1 MKKRTRTYLAL
12 ALALAALATGG
23 TAIVPAPAGA
33 QPQVVVWNFPH
44 ISAPTYYH
52 TVNYSAFAA
61 KVKEKSQG
69 RMEIRFHPASSLYP
83 GPELIPALLDGR
95 AEIGPI
101 LASYLTDVLLEMGPL
116 ELPFMTGSGE
126 EHKKA
131 AFQLRPF
138 YTEML
143 AKKGLKLVAMS
154 TWPSQ
159 QIFSTVP
166 IRTVADWKGK
176 KIRVYGADSANIS
189 RLLGAAPVNIAFG
202 EVYSALEK
210 KTVDGAMTSATNA
223 EPMKFFEVAK
233 FIDYW
238 YLAGAAQE
246 WMVVNNKA
254 WDALPKDLQQIV
266 LDSVKESNL
275 EEKEW
280 GDAIAAEEKARKRI
294 PELGMT
300 IVDPSKEEI
309 AKARQIAKAAWDT
322 WLSRTGPD
330 GKRGFELAQK
340 ALGR

>member
-1 MKKRTRTYLAL
+1 MKKPRTCLSLAL
-12 ALALAALATGG
+12 VLLALAARGG
-23 TAIVPAPAGA
+23 TLAPAPVEAQAKAIV
-33 QPQVVVWNFPH
+33 WNLPTVA
-44 ISAPTYYH
+44 APTYYH
-52 TVNYSAFAA
+52 TVNYNAWAA

-69 RMEIRFHPASSLYP
+69 RLEIRVHPASSLYP
-83 GPELIPALLDGR
+83 GPELIPAVLDGR
-95 AEIGPI
+95 SEIGTV

-116 ELPFMTGSGE
+116 ELPFMTSSIE

-143 AKKGLKLVAMS
+143 ARKGLKLLAIS

-159 QIFSTVP
+159 QIFSSVP

-176 KIRVYGADSANIS
+176 KIRVYGADSANAA

-233 FIDYW
+233 YLDYW

-246 WMVVNNKA
+246 WLVANQKA
-254 WDALPKDLQQIV
+254 WEALPKDLQQVV
-266 LDSVKESNL
+266 LDSMKDVNL

-280 GDAIAAEEKARKRI
+280 QDATAADERTRKRL

-300 IVDPSKEEI
+300 IVDPPKEELDKARKI
-309 AKARQIAKAAWDT
+309 AKGAWDI
-322 WLSRTGPD
+322 WLQRTGAD
-330 GKRGFELAQK
+330 GKRGLELALK

>member
-1 MKKRTRTYLAL
+1 MDVARW
-12 ALALAALATGG
+12 
-23 TAIVPAPAGA
+23 IVPVLVAGA
-33 QPQVVVWNFPH
+33 LFAAGVRPGPPPVGAQAKPIVWNLPTVA
-44 ISAPTYYH
+44 APTYYH
-52 TVNYSAFAA
+52 TVNYNALGA

-69 RMEIRFHPASSLYP
+69 RLEIRVHPASSLYP
-83 GPELIPALLDGR
+83 GPELIPAVLDGR
-95 AEIGPI
+95 TELGTI

-116 ELPFMTGSGE
+116 ELPFMTSSME
-126 EHKKA
+126 EHRKA
-131 AFQLRPF
+131 ALQLRPF

-143 AKKGLKLVAMS
+143 ARKGLKLLS
-154 TWPSQ
+154 INTWPSQ

-176 KIRVYGADSANIS
+176 KLRVYGADSANIA

-233 FIDYW
+233 YLDYW
-238 YLAGAAQE
+238 YIAGAAQE
-246 WMVVNNKA
+246 WLVVNQKA
-254 WDALPKDLQQIV
+254 WDAAPKDLQQVV
-266 LDSVKESNL
+266 LDALKETNL

-280 GDAIAAEEKARKRI
+280 TDAIAADERTRKRL

-300 IVDPSKEEI
+300 VVDPPREEI
-309 AKARQIAKAAWDT
+309 EKARKAAKAAWDT
-322 WLSRTGPD
+322 WLARTGAD
-330 GKRGFELAQK
+330 GKRGLELATK

>member
-1 MKKRTRTYLAL
+1 MKTLNLTV
-12 ALALAALATGG
+12 LAALAVALVAGG
-23 TAIVPAPAGA
+23 TAVAPAPVLA
-33 QPQVVVWNFPH
+33 QAKPIIWNLPTVA
-44 ISAPTYYH
+44 APTYYH
-52 TVNYSAFAA
+52 TVNYNAWGA
-61 KVKEKSQG
+61 KVKEKSGG
-69 RMEIRFHPASSLYP
+69 RMEIRVHPASSLYP
-83 GPELIPALLDGR
+83 GPELIPAVLDGR
-95 AEIGPI
+95 SEVGTV

-116 ELPFMTGSGE
+116 ELPFMTSNIA

-131 AFQLRPF
+131 AMQLRPF

-143 AKKGLKLVAMS
+143 AKKGLKLLVIS

-166 IRTVADWKGK
+166 IRTVADWQGK
-176 KIRVYGADSANIS
+176 KIRVYGADSANVT
-189 RLLGAAPVNIAFG
+189 RLLGGSPVNIAFG

-233 FIDYW
+233 YLDYW

-246 WMVVNNKA
+246 WVVANQKA

-266 LDSVKESNL
+266 LDSIKETNL

-280 GDAIAAEEKARKRI
+280 NDAASFDERVRKRL

-300 IVDPSKEEI
+300 VVDPPKEEME
-309 AKARQIAKAAWDT
+309 KARKTAKAAWDT
-322 WLSRTGPD
+322 WLQRTGAD
-330 GKRGFELAQK
+330 GKRGLDLALK